1 MVCAI
6 DRDHARP
13 TTVLFDNAERHSYSD
28 SSATKLLFIE
38 RPSAKTAKI
47 AKSRSRLLSATFG
60 WTDSTVAPL
69 GPAAEVGAMQ
79 PLQIPTAAAVEP
91 LLKDPNTQ
99 PRKHQPAASPR
110 KILTPLEPFSIENEE
125 QDGASNT
132 ESSSAQCTRPSSEA
146 SIQTTVDLLYTE
158 LERSV
163 EPFARLDDDA
173 AGSSSQPQLPGTP
186 LPEASPA
193 RGVMASVRRLNTMGS
208 FHVEN
213 KLKPLRAH
221 LNAQKAMKT
230 VRYVASLPHR
240 WWWWLASWTSEGH
253 FDVRMSPLIEDSTET
268 FWSNV
273 TTLLLRQYLSGLVF
287 GLLIAE
293 PTCDLQLLALIV
305 LTVFHLAYLG
315 ILKPMI
321 DTVSLFFEMVT
332 LSLQLAI
339 LLIFYAIFRDQHI
352 YKSIP
357 LILIVISVFFNVI
370 FHFPATHYG
379 LERQTS
385 VRLVAKM
392 LLSRAGYSVKSRLDA
407 SSNALHRGT
416 LAASGRLFGS
426 SGSGG
431 SQSYG
436 SQSELNDLEPFVES
450 TELPLV
456 REEASQNSGQTERT
470 DAELLQPSF
479 PAAATP
485 GEQPS
490 RCLADG

>member
-1 MVCAI
+1 
-6 DRDHARP
+6 
-13 TTVLFDNAERHSYSD
+13 
-28 SSATKLLFIE
+28 
-38 RPSAKTAKI
+38 
-47 AKSRSRLLSATFG
+47 
-60 WTDSTVAPL
+60 
-69 GPAAEVGAMQ
+69 
-79 PLQIPTAAAVEP
+79 
-91 LLKDPNTQ
+91 
-99 PRKHQPAASPR
+99 
-110 KILTPLEPFSIENEE
+110 
-125 QDGASNT
+125 
-132 ESSSAQCTRPSSEA
+132 
-146 SIQTTVDLLYTE
+146 
-158 LERSV
+158 
-163 EPFARLDDDA
+163 
-173 AGSSSQPQLPGTP
+173 
-186 LPEASPA
+186 
-193 RGVMASVRRLNTMGS
+193 
-208 FHVEN
+208 
-213 KLKPLRAH
+213 
-221 LNAQKAMKT
+221 
-230 VRYVASLPHR
+230 
-240 WWWWLASWTSEGH
+240 
-253 FDVRMSPLIEDSTET
+253 MSPLIEDSKQK
-268 FWSNV
+268 FWSMV

-315 ILKPMI
+315 IFKPMI
-321 DTVSLFFEMVT
+321 DMVSLFFEMVT

-407 SSNALHRGT
+407 SSNALRRGT

-426 SGSGG
+426 SGSGGSQSYG

-456 REEASQNSGQTERT
+456 REEASQYSGQTERA

-490 RCLADG
+490 CCLVDG

>member
-1 MVCAI
+1 
-6 DRDHARP
+6 
-13 TTVLFDNAERHSYSD
+13 
-28 SSATKLLFIE
+28 
-38 RPSAKTAKI
+38 
-47 AKSRSRLLSATFG
+47 
-60 WTDSTVAPL
+60 
-69 GPAAEVGAMQ
+69 
-79 PLQIPTAAAVEP
+79 
-91 LLKDPNTQ
+91 
-99 PRKHQPAASPR
+99 
-110 KILTPLEPFSIENEE
+110 
-125 QDGASNT
+125 
-132 ESSSAQCTRPSSEA
+132 
-146 SIQTTVDLLYTE
+146 
-158 LERSV
+158 
-163 EPFARLDDDA
+163 
-173 AGSSSQPQLPGTP
+173 
-186 LPEASPA
+186 
-193 RGVMASVRRLNTMGS
+193 
-208 FHVEN
+208 
-213 KLKPLRAH
+213 
-221 LNAQKAMKT
+221 
-230 VRYVASLPHR
+230 
-240 WWWWLASWTSEGH
+240 
-253 FDVRMSPLIEDSTET
+253 
-268 FWSNV
+268 
-273 TTLLLRQYLSGLVF
+273 LVF